1 MRFLRLA
8 RIFRRLIV
16 GKWNRTSSSIYC
28 TLQSQLLMIWKRTL
42 QYSHVMRMFA
52 EEEVNNFL
60 KYLSPSL
67 SLSPILPF
75 SLALSLLLRSLYRRH
90 VESIVLT
97 VYLLFLPFLS
107 QSYSSQ
113 VSPPSPALPPLLL
126 QWSRRSS
133 QWSLYWLSFECV
145 WLVARPNNFLDSFYL
160 SRDDAKEVIATA

>member
-1 MRFLRLA
+1 
-8 RIFRRLIV
+8 
-16 GKWNRTSSSIYC
+16 
-28 TLQSQLLMIWKRTL
+28 
-42 QYSHVMRMFA
+42 MRMFA

-126 QWSRRSS
+126 Q
-133 QWSLYWLSFECV
+133 
-145 WLVARPNNFLDSFYL
+145 
-160 SRDDAKEVIATA
+160 